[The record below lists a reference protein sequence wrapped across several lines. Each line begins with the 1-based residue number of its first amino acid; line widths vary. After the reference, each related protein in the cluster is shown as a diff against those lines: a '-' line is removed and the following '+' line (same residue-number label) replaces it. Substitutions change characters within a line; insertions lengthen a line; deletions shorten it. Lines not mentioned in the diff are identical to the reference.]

1 MCVSMCG
8 YTVNVW
14 VPKTDCYLLSAKTTQ
29 FERRRDNSKGN
40 PSKKFDWDSHRI
52 SISKTGLMNKQSEI
66 QNFRELNYF
75 SFTPQI
81 ALISCYYYEY
91 KTHLFCFV
99 DLARGKGVEQGIR
112 WLERVVSVLQVQIY
126 RLIPEQA

>member
-1 MCVSMCG
+1 M
-8 YTVNVW
+8 
-14 VPKTDCYLLSAKTTQ
+14 TTR

-75 SFTPQI
+75 SFI
-81 ALISCYYYEY
+81 HKIVLISCYYYEY

-99 DLARGKGVEQGIR
+99 DLAKGKGVEQGR
-112 WLERVVSVLQVQIY
+112 YKV
-126 RLIPEQA
+126 A